1 MTMAHLPTATGA
13 GMALAEPD
21 EITGMAKQLILI
33 ANDLRVAGDVPLVLI
48 DKDGIRGDML
58 TLADELWLIAVR
70 LDDDLFGW
78 RADGPDGAND
88 AS

>member
-1 MTMAHLPTATGA
+1 MG
-13 GMALAEPD
+13 LAEPD
-21 EITGMAKQLILI
+21 EITAMGKQLICI
-33 ANDLRVAGDVPLVLI
+33 ANDLRSAGDVPLVRL
-48 DKDGIRGDML
+48 DKDGLRTDML

-88 AS
+88 DA